1 MNKQKAIEVLI
12 QAVKIANKKGVYELE
27 DSAVIANAVAIIQA
41 PEPKPEPKPEEKKYE
56 KPVKSK

>member
-41 PEPKPEPKPEEKKYE
+41 PEPKPEPEKKPEEKKE
-56 KPVKSK
+56 EISE